1 MIKLSLSLLQD
12 AQLTFLINSILTLK
26 TLFFTLYKAF
36 KILALGG
43 RNAHIKTKLR
53 TFFGTSICRKN
64 IFL

>member
-12 AQLTFLINSILTLK
+12 AQITFLINSILTLK

-43 RNAHIKTKLR
+43 RNAHIK
-53 TFFGTSICRKN
+53 KN
-64 IFL
+64 